1 MATYRQKENTTAPL
15 WRFLEFLKT
24 EGYELSTGQYL
35 NIYKLLQRIDFN
47 TTAFGDLKYIIGPL
61 LSKTPEE
68 QEKFYAVFDTYFG
81 AVEKKANIDK
91 QKPKN
96 KVINNIDKRKKK
108 IRSNKRKKFIVVLVL
123 SVVVLIGLGIGYIY
137 LIKPILPD
145 PEISEKKVVNQK
157 KEEINETFTDLLK
170 SRELNT
176 EKFSEAKKTIE
187 KAEKEFKIGK
197 IKESYYTL
205 DNLIYYSRL
214 DFENNQALSRRIIKL
229 KNNVISYDYN
239 NTSKILQDINIEKP
253 DVEIYLTLI
262 LILIFFLNEY
272 HKSQNQSFIAELE
285 QGKKPPYVWQ
295 FNLNHKP
302 KIIWDNEIYQTAHH
316 LRKRVI
322 GDELDFDINRTIKE
336 TLNHGGLLE
345 LTYKPRSKPSEY
357 IALIDKSSLQ
367 SHQASFF
374 SFLANEFS
382 ESDIHIDQ
390 FFYQDN
396 MLMFWSESQNKKH
409 YSLEDLIKLFP
420 KHRVLIFG
428 MGHEMLDITKGA
440 IKKYALGMNNW
451 SDVAILT
458 PRPTSDWD
466 YREKILSQSFI
477 ILPASSS
484 GLIELIDT
492 FEKIKSTQLGAWK
505 FEHASTGI
513 ELPDDVNL
521 GIRHLSYQ
529 LTPDVFKW
537 LCICAVYPQLFWDL
551 TLYLGDVMFPGKS
564 IISQQ
569 NLLSL
574 LKIPCFNNGFIPLE
588 YREQLTA
595 QLDDATK
602 DEVRKKIVEQMRKN
616 PPKKNTH
623 AFDEYK
629 LNLLVNELLIR
640 DISNEKKKI
649 IRREIKDMESHTD
662 FGHYTEIKAIQPNKS
677 TSALDFIL
685 PEELQNIFKGVGWK
699 KTFARAILFL
709 SLSFIGVYFLSDYIY
724 RAIEDDKQLETIG
737 ITISTILYGFAF
749 YRFMRKR
756 SLLNSFEVAFY
767 WLFLSIGYMYA
778 FILTN
783 TSFFTIVN
791 NTKNKEDNSFFNY
804 LIIAFILTILLIRNQ
819 VKKGITG
826 AAVSMYWLFFSLLLV
841 IMFLVSLPN
850 IINGHNESDA
860 VLLAFILIIIGSILF
875 WIVRF
880 RRIKSFSKT
889 EIGIYFSIC
898 YTVSMIYSL
907 DTWREGFVFYN
918 LFFIVLLFIIA
929 RKWNIRQFISDSSFS
944 VFWIGICTSLL
955 IMYEE
960 FKSEILLLIAFVL
973 TCGIFLNKWLKHKN
987 LGYESSIYMIMI
999 MLSIIFGLID
1009 STDFDSKTISV
1020 FVTSL
1025 LTLLIFL
1032 IFRIRKHNIHAIE
1045 LFVYWVSLTILSA
1058 IIYED
1063 FDLNPTILV
1072 MLITL
1077 IGVLFI
1083 IYKIKSHKKLREAY
1097 SLNM

>member
-35 NIYKLLQRIDFN
+35 NIYRLLQRIDFN

-137 LIKPILPD
+137 LIKPILSD

-157 KEEINETFTDLLK
+157 KEEINKIFADLLN
-170 SRELNT
+170 SPELNT

-187 KAEKEFKIGK
+187 KAEKEFKTGK
-197 IKESYYTL
+197 IKESYDTL

-214 DFENNQALSRRIIKL
+214 DFENHQSLRQKISELRSRINPFIYKRPNL
-229 KNNVISYDYN
+229 
-239 NTSKILQDINIEKP
+239 INIEKP
-253 DVEIYLTLI
+253 DVEIYLSLI

-272 HKSQNQSFIAELE
+272 QKSQNQSFIAELE

-357 IALIDKSSLQ
+357 IALIDKSYLQ

-521 GIRHLSYQ
+521 GIKHLSYQ

-564 IISQQ
+564 IITQQ

-574 LKIPCFNNGFIPLE
+574 LKTPWFNNGFIPLE

-699 KTFARAILFL
+699 KTFARAFLFL

-791 NTKNKEDNSFFNY
+791 NTKNKEDNSFFNFF
-804 LIIAFILTILLIRNQ
+804 IITLILTILLIKNQ
-819 VKKGITG
+819 VKKGIIG
-826 AAVSMYWLFFSLLLV
+826 AAVAMYWFFFSLLL
-841 IMFLVSLPN
+841 ILIFLISLPN
-850 IINGHNESDA
+850 IINGFNEDESL
-860 VLLAFILIIIGSILF
+860 VLAFITIIIGSILY
-875 WIVRF
+875 WIIRF
-880 RRIKSFSKT
+880 KRIKSFSKT
-889 EIGIYFSIC
+889 EIGIYFSMS
-898 YTVSMIYSL
+898 YVVLMIYSL
-907 DTWREGFVFYN
+907 NEWKEGFILCN
-918 LFFIVLLFIIA
+918 LFFVIFLIIVA
-929 RKWNIRQFISDSSFS
+929 RKWNIRQFIGDSSFS
-944 VFWIGICTSLL
+944 VFWIGIFAALL
-955 IMYEE
+955 IMSDEYKIDALV
-960 FKSEILLLIAFVL
+960 FITLAI
-973 TCGIFLNKWLKHKN
+973 TCGIILNKWLKHKS
-987 LGYESSIYMIMI
+987 LSYESSIYSLMII
-999 MLSIIFGLID
+999 LSAMLGLD
-1009 STDFDSKTISV
+1009 KFDLPEEETMVVGLCLSV
-1020 FVTSL
+1020 L
-1025 LTLLIFL
+1025 LLFL
-1032 IFRIRKHNIHAIE
+1032 SFKIRKYNLHTIE
-1045 LFVYWVSLTILSA
+1045 LFVYWVGLTILSVA
-1058 IIYED
+1058 VYGE
-1063 FDLNPTILV
+1063 FDINPTILV
-1072 MLITL
+1072 MLMTL